1 MDREKPTLAG
11 LFATGTKKE
20 ISQTVDKHHPSDI
33 AEALTDLDAERLELV
48 VETFGRKRLSEVLS
62 HTEASFAARILA
74 GLPENKAA
82 KVLTGMNGDAAADIL
97 KTMTS
102 TERYKY
108 FAHMTAPDKEKLRA
122 LARYQEETAGSIMTT
137 DYIAIQKDMDVK
149 DAMRTLVKNANTTE
163 GIQRLFVLDENGA
176 LEGAINL
183 KRLIQARSP
192 GRIADLMATEI
203 ITVQEDTDS
212 EEAAR
217 LMQGYEIPLLPVVD
231 EKNRLKGVIT
241 MDDAAD
247 VLDAETDEDY
257 ARFAAISADRRVH
270 VSIFASAL
278 HRLPWLLLLLV
289 LGLVISTIIS
299 RFESTLEAV
308 VVLVFFQPLIL
319 DMAGNT
325 GTQSLAVTVR
335 GISKGAYPDRTT
347 IFGHMFK
354 EFRIGA
360 LNGLAIG
367 SLSCLT
373 SFAFLTVTGAGA
385 NPPIL
390 VALTIGLSLAVA
402 LAFASFFG
410 AFIPMTL
417 HRLKADP
424 AVASGPFITTLNDIL
439 GLIIY
444 FSLASF
450 IILRL

>member
-1 MDREKPTLAG
+1 MDADQRTLAG
-11 LFATGTKKE
+11 LLAAGTKKE
-20 ISQTVDKHHPSDI
+20 ITSAVDKHHPSDI
-33 AEALTDLDAERLELV
+33 AEALAKLDDDRLRFV
-48 VETFGRKRLSEVLS
+48 VGALGRKRLSEVLS
-62 HTEASFAARILA
+62 HVEAPFAADVLA
-74 GLPENKAA
+74 SLPENKAA
-82 KVLTGMNGDAAADIL
+82 KVLMGMRGDVATDIL
-97 KTMTS
+97 KTMGLADRL
-102 TERYKY
+102 RY
-108 FAHMTAPDKEKLRA
+108 FQHMPTPVREKLQA
-122 LARYQEETAGSIMTT
+122 LARHKEETAGSIMTS
-137 DYIAIQKDMDVK
+137 DYIVLHRDMDVK
-149 DAMRTLVKNANTTE
+149 DAMRTLVKSANTTE
-163 GIQRLFVLDENGA
+163 GIQRLFVLDESGF
-176 LEGAINL
+176 LEGAVNL

-192 GRIADLMATEI
+192 NSIADLMVTEI
-203 ITVQEDTDS
+203 ITVQQDTDS

-217 LMQGYEIPLLPVVD
+217 LMQQYEIPLLPVVD

-241 MDDAAD
+241 MDDAVD
-247 VLDAETDEDY
+247 VLDEETDEDY
-257 ARFAAISADRRVH
+257 ARFATIPSDRRVH
-270 VSIFASAL
+270 VSVFSSAM
-278 HRLPWLLLLLV
+278 HRLPWLLLLLL

-335 GISKGAYPDRTT
+335 GISKGFYPDRTT
-347 IFGHMFK
+347 VFGHMFK
-354 EFRIGA
+354 EFRVGA

-367 SLSCLT
+367 SLSFLT
-373 SFAFLTVTGAGA
+373 SLAFLTFTGAGV
-385 NPPIL
+385 NPPFL

-410 AFIPMTL
+410 ALIPMTL
-417 HRLKADP
+417 DRLKADP